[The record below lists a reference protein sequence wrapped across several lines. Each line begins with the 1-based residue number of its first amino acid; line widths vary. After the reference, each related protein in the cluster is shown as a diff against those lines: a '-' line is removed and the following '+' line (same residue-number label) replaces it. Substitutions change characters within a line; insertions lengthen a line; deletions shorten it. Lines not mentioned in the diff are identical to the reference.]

1 MTFSSLEYLVFLPI
15 VFILYWTLCKRS
27 KALQNYLLVAAN
39 CVFYA
44 WWDWRFLGLLLLTA
58 VSVFAA
64 GKLMQR
70 YDYDDRKRKRIS
82 AVAIVFNL
90 AILFYFKYFDFL
102 YTLLPRLS
110 A

>member
-1 MTFSSLEYLVFLPI
+1 MIFSSLEYLVFLPI

-44 WWDWRFLGLLLLTA
+44 WWDWRFLGLLLLTG
-58 VSVFAA
+58 VSVFVA

-70 YDYDDRKRKRIS
+70 YMR
-82 AVAIVFNL
+82 
-90 AILFYFKYFDFL
+90 YFIPQLRSFL
-102 YTLLPRLS
+102 NETDS
-110 A
+110 VK

>member
-1 MTFSSLEYLVFLPI
+1 MIFSSLEYLVFLPI

-44 WWDWRFLGLLLLTA
+44 WWDWRFLGLLLLTG
-58 VSVFAA
+58 VSVFVA

-70 YDYDDRKRKRIS
+70 YMR
-82 AVAIVFNL
+82 
-90 AILFYFKYFDFL
+90 YFIPQLRAFL
-102 YTLLPRLS
+102 NETDS
-110 A
+110 VK

>member
-1 MTFSSLEYLVFLPI
+1 MIFSSLEYLVFLPI

-44 WWDWRFLGLLLLTA
+44 WRDWRFLGLLLLTDT
-58 VSVFAA
+58 SVFAA

-70 YDYDDRKRKRIS
+70 YMR
-82 AVAIVFNL
+82 
-90 AILFYFKYFDFL
+90 YFIPQLRSFL
-102 YTLLPRLS
+102 NETDS
-110 A
+110 VK